1 MGHLVLLGDSVFD
14 NGAYVEAGAPGVAQQ
29 LRTRLPP
36 SESVT
41 LLAVDGDRLADV
53 PAQIQDLPASATHLF
68 LSAGG
73 NDALTYLDAIQT
85 RRSASVSFGA
95 ALKRL
100 SDFRNDFA
108 GRYAPVVEALLET
121 GRPVSLCTVYSGR
134 FEEDL
139 QRLVDA
145 ALPAI
150 NDVIRGAAL
159 RKGLPLIDLD
169 RTLDEP
175 DRDYANPIEPSAHGG
190 RKIARALQA
199 AYETHDFGARE
210 TTVYTGTRT

>member
-41 LLAVDGDRLADV
+41 LLAVDGARLADV
-53 PAQIQDLPASATHLF
+53 PAQIRDLPASATHLF

-73 NDALTYLDAIQT
+73 NDALTYLDAIRA

-95 ALKRL
+95 ALQWL
-100 SDFRNDFA
+100 AAFRDDFA
-108 GRYAPVVEALLET
+108 GRYAPVVEALVET
-121 GRPVSLCTVYSGR
+121 GRPVALCTVYSGR
-134 FEEDL
+134 FEADL
-139 QRLVDA
+139 QRLVGA

-150 NDVIRGAAL
+150 KEGIRGAAL
-159 RKGLPLIDLD
+159 RKGPPLIGLG
-169 RTLDEP
+169 RALGEP
-175 DRDYANPIEPSAHGG
+175 DRDYATPIEPSAHGG

-199 AYETHDFGARE
+199 AYGTHDFEARE
-210 TTVYTGTRT
+210 TTVYAGTRT